1 MLQLRACA
9 FFSCVLFFFSF
20 LTFGR
25 QWTKCVL
32 VLLLVFAFVCFL
44 SATRFYLVRV
54 FIVVVFFFSFFFL
67 ESFLLFL
74 DKSARLLSRGW
85 LFLFVCLFDSVFLYF
100 LSHFVFF
107 FCRDFSL
114 FSLSSVIYS
123 PFLLLLLFGFV
134 VAVISRCFSLLH
146 TVNEVISLIYAF
158 SRISILVLFAF
169 SACFFCDF
177 FLYIYILACFCC
189 CSLVF
194 ISL

>member
-1 MLQLRACA
+1 MNQVC
-9 FFSCVLFFFSF
+9 SCSPFSF
-20 LTFGR
+20 CFCLFAIRYT
-25 QWTKCVL
+25 VL
-32 VLLLVFAFVCFL
+32 PRASFYCCRFFL
-44 SATRFYLVRV
+44 FL
-54 FIVVVFFFSFFFL
+54 FFFL

-74 DKSARLLSRGW
+74 DKSTRLLSRGW
-85 LFLFVCLFDSVFLYF
+85 LFLFVCLFDSVFLSF
-100 LSHFVFF
+100 LSHFVFFF

-114 FSLSSVIYS
+114 FSLFSVIYS
-123 PFLLLLLFGFV
+123 PFLLLLLLFGFV

-177 FLYIYILACFCC
+177 FFIYILACFCC